1 MKKLLSLLV
10 SFALLSS
17 MSINAFAEPEISE
30 FDDSQIAPC
39 YLYTSSI
46 SSPLGIKNKTAECTS
61 LVYGYYPEV
70 TKIEV
75 TQYLQ
80 IKAGNNWQTYTTW
93 SKTYNTWQCCFGNT
107 KSSLPS
113 GTFRLKTSANVYKG
127 SKYET
132 VTAYSFEVK
141 S

>member
-1 MKKLLSLLV
+1 MKKLLSLFIV
-10 SFALLSS
+10 FALFSS

-30 FDDSQIAPC
+30 FEDSEIAPC
-39 YLYTSSI
+39 YLYTSTIAST
-46 SSPLGIKNKTAECTS
+46 LGIANKKASCTS
-61 LVYGYYPEV
+61 TVYGYYSLA

-80 IKAGNNWQTYTTW
+80 IKAGNNWETYASW
-93 SKTYNTWQCCFGNT
+93 SATYNTWECCYRNS

-113 GTFRLKTSANVYKG
+113 GTFRVKTSAKVYSG
-127 SKYET
+127 SKSET
-132 VTAYSFEVK
+132 VTAYSTEEK